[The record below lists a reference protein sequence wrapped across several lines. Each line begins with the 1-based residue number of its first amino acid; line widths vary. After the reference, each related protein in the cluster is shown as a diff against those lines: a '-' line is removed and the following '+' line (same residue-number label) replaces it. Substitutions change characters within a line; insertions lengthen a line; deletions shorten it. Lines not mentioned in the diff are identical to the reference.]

1 MGTSRSRFVLA
12 SLIVLAIGLAAP
24 PATAQVLYGSV
35 VGTVTDPQGY
45 RVPGANILITNTA
58 NGLKRETVTNSE
70 GEYTI
75 VNVQPGTY
83 DVRISMGANFKAFE
97 RRGVNLR
104 QGDIARVDTQLQ
116 AGTVTDV
123 VNVVSDSELLQT
135 DKADTS
141 TKLDSVQVTNLPL
154 NAYRNYQALVVLVPG
169 TLPDLSQP
177 NAESDTPQRTITFTT
192 KYPSRPCSVSSITL
206 SWERPKWKCGMRLN
220 RK

>member
-1 MGTSRSRFVLA
+1 MGTSTQRWARSRLVLA
-12 SLIVLAIGLAAP
+12 SLVVLSVGLAAP
-24 PATAQVLYGSV
+24 PARAQLLYGSV

-83 DVRISMGANFKAFE
+83 DIRISMGTNFKACE
-97 RRGVNLR
+97 RRGLNIR

-116 AGTVTDV
+116 AGTITDV

-169 TLPDLSQP
+169 TLPD
-177 NAESDTPQRTITFTT
+177 
-192 KYPSRPCSVSSITL
+192 
-206 SWERPKWKCGMRLN
+206 
-220 RK
+220 